1 MPQPMVLIQPLFQ
14 FYTWRHKM
22 TASEWAAIAVA
33 VGTLIGFLGVSVK
46 FLVKSYL
53 SELKPNGGSS
63 VKDKVNE
70 ITFQVQRLEA
80 RIDEIYRLLCE
91 KK

>member
-1 MPQPMVLIQPLFQ
+1 
-14 FYTWRHKM
+14 M
-22 TASEWAAIAVA
+22 TANEWASIAVA
-33 VGTLIGFLGVSVK
+33 IGTLIGFLVAGVR

-63 VKDKVNE
+63 VKDKINE
-70 ITFQVQRLEA
+70 INQQVERLEA
-80 RIDEIYRLLCE
+80 RIDEIYRLLV

>member
-1 MPQPMVLIQPLFQ
+1 
-14 FYTWRHKM
+14 M
-22 TASEWAAIAVA
+22 TANEWAAIAVA
-33 VGTLIGFLGVSVK
+33 VGTLIGFLVTGVR

-63 VKDKVNE
+63 LRDSVDRLDEKVE
-70 ITFQVQRLEA
+70 FLTELVLQTL
-80 RIDEIYRLLCE
+80 

>member
-1 MPQPMVLIQPLFQ
+1 MPQRLEITPPQFQ
-14 FYTWRHKM
+14 FYSWRHKM
-22 TASEWAAIAVA
+22 TPNEWAAIAVA
-33 VGTLIGFLGVSVK
+33 VGTLIGFLVTGVR

-63 VKDKVNE
+63 LRDSVDRLDEKVE
-70 ITFQVQRLEA
+70 FLTELVLQTL
-80 RIDEIYRLLCE
+80 

>member
-1 MPQPMVLIQPLFQ
+1 
-14 FYTWRHKM
+14 M
-22 TASEWAAIAVA
+22 TANEWAAIAVA
-33 VGTLIGFLGVSVK
+33 VGTLIGFLVTGVR

-70 ITFQVQRLEA
+70 ITFKVERLEA
-80 RIDEIYRLLCE
+80 RIDEIYRLLV
-91 KK
+91 KKQ

>member
-1 MPQPMVLIQPLFQ
+1 
-14 FYTWRHKM
+14 M
-22 TASEWAAIAVA
+22 TPNEWAAIAVA
-33 VGTLIGFLGVSVK
+33 VGTLIGFLVTGVR

>member
-1 MPQPMVLIQPLFQ
+1 
-14 FYTWRHKM
+14 M

-33 VGTLIGFLGVSVK
+33 FGTLVGFLAVGVK
-46 FLVKSYL
+46 FLVKIYL

>member
-1 MPQPMVLIQPLFQ
+1 MPQRLETTPPLFQ
-14 FYTWRHKM
+14 FYSWCHKM
-22 TASEWAAIAVA
+22 TANEWAAICVA
-33 VGTLIGFLGVSVK
+33 VGTLIGFLVTGVR

-70 ITFQVQRLEA
+70 ITFKVERLEA
-80 RIDEIYRLLCE
+80 RIDEIYRLLV

>member
-1 MPQPMVLIQPLFQ
+1 MPQLMGKIPLLFQ
-14 FYTWRHKM
+14 FYSWCHKM
-22 TASEWAAIAVA
+22 TANEWAAICVA
-33 VGTLIGFLGVSVK
+33 VGTLIGFLVTGVR

-70 ITFQVQRLEA
+70 ITFKVERLEA
-80 RIDEIYRLLCE
+80 RIDEIYRLLV

>member
-1 MPQPMVLIQPLFQ
+1 
-14 FYTWRHKM
+14 M
-22 TASEWAAIAVA
+22 TANEWASIAVA
-33 VGTLIGFLGVSVK
+33 VGTLTGFLVAGVR

-70 ITFQVQRLEA
+70 ITFKVERLEA
-80 RIDEIYRLLCE
+80 RIDEIYRLLV

>member
-1 MPQPMVLIQPLFQ
+1 
-14 FYTWRHKM
+14 M

-33 VGTLIGFLGVSVK
+33 FGTLVGILAVGVK
-46 FLVKSYL
+46 FLVKIYL